1 MTKYLIISPKNGLCN
16 QLASISIGIILG
28 LIVNRDII
36 FKSFQIDYKNFEN
49 VCSFDSIIDI
59 EHLNNILKKKN
70 LDINVYSN
78 ININCNKI
86 QTNNN
91 ENISN
96 IKNFIPL
103 LSLNDNNQEEYLDI
117 GCPIS
122 CTIPNEY
129 KSIQEYINNNIKFTS
144 HYIQIANNIKK
155 KLGLDYYCT
164 IHLRLENDA
173 LNFMKELNSNLT
185 EEYINK
191 IYKEK
196 YLSQFEMLSSYK
208 TKIYICT
215 SLGINENINNNFYK
229 EIKEKYNLIDKN
241 DIIDKSS
248 LFNDLS
254 YKDNIINNN
263 CREIFGIIDYI
274 IAQDSEYFVGCD
286 WSSFS
291 IAIYSSH
298 INNKKNSYLINIWNT
313 LKNI

>member
-1 MTKYLIISPKNGLCN
+1 MKKYLIISPKNGLCN

-28 LIVNRDII
+28 LIMNRDII

-59 EHLNNILKKKN
+59 EHLNNILKNKKLN
-70 LDINVYSN
+70 INIYSN
-78 ININCNKI
+78 ININSTKI
-86 QTNNN
+86 ITNSN

-103 LSLNDNNQEEYLDI
+103 LLLNDNINEEYLDI

-122 CTIPNEY
+122 CNIPNEY
-129 KSIQEYINNNIKFTS
+129 KFIQEYININIKFTK
-144 HYIQIANNIKK
+144 HYIDIANNIKK

-173 LNFMKELNSNLT
+173 LNFMKELNPNLT
-185 EEYINK
+185 NEYINK

-196 YLSQFEMLSSYK
+196 YLSQIEMLNKYK

-215 SLGINENINNNFYK
+215 SLEINENINNNFYK
-229 EIKEKYNLIDKN
+229 EIKKKYNLIDKN
-241 DIIDKSS
+241 DIIDKMNLSNDSS
-248 LFNDLS
+248 S
-254 YKDNIINNN
+254 KDNIINNN

-298 INNKKNSYLINIWNT
+298 LNNKKNSYLIDIWNE